1 VALNTARRVA
11 ASPRLA
17 RRLSRPLPR
26 GRALVRRAVA
36 GGRALRGGMR
46 GPMMRG
52 MGGPMMRGAGM
63 RGIGRLGRSFVYRGV
78 RVTATRA

>member
-1 VALNTARRVA
+1 M
-11 ASPRLA
+11 
-17 RRLSRPLPR
+17 
-26 GRALVRRAVA
+26 
-36 GGRALRGGMR
+36 GGMR
-46 GPMMRG
+46 GPMMGG